1 MLLRILYTLKVIRM
15 IDANLEMTDKIGY
28 LLFKKG
34 IIDEVI
40 LEKALNAKAN
50 DKNKIKRN
58 LAQIL
63 VQDFKYDHDLIFR
76 EVALLYAFRE
86 LDTRPEEI
94 PPQRIEQIKQL
105 INNVP
110 DQLKLQLMEH
120 KIIPFMYDDRMREKL
135 IIAAIDPTDRNI
147 PKIAFGLNAKKY
159 EVIYIRK
166 KDYDKLIN
174 TVIPPEN
181 VFLKM
186 MEQSDESEVHIE
198 DENSLDEDVLNA
210 EINKSA
216 LINLVEGALV
226 EAVRKGAS
234 DIHFIP
240 KSGNKTEIMMRVDG
254 GLQRWHIQEGTL
266 PEAVMAVVKD
276 RSKGMDRFER
286 ERAQDGFI
294 QREIDGHIIRF
305 RVSVLP
311 MVGTELKNKF
321 ESVVIRILDDRKVI
335 KDLDKLGLTG
345 YTKDVFVKAINQ
357 PQGMIILTGPTGSGK
372 STTLVAAL
380 YQVIDPTVNVLTV
393 EDPVEYVIE
402 GARQLKI
409 GYKMN
414 FEQAIRSILRHD
426 PDIVLVGEMR
436 DKETAETAIKLA
448 NTGHLTFSTLHTNDA
463 PSAVARLY
471 KMGIE
476 PFLIAYA
483 INLIVAQRLIR
494 TLCNNCKKQVVSYD
508 EGLMSAAGL
517 KIEEY
522 QQYTIYEAGGCEK
535 CNNTGYKGRMAI
547 HEALYFTKELRQI
560 IVRSGIEVDEEAIRV
575 QAKKDGSLSLRDSGF
590 EKAKLGLTS
599 IQEVVAATSED

>member
-1 MLLRILYTLKVIRM
+1 M
-15 IDANLEMTDKIGY
+15 IEANLEMTDKIGY

-34 IIDEVI
+34 IIDSLM

-50 DKNKIKRN
+50 DKSKIKRN

-63 VQDFKYDHDLIFR
+63 VQDFGYDHDTIFR
-76 EVALLYAFRE
+76 EVAILYAFRE
-86 LDTRPEEI
+86 LDLRIDEI
-94 PPQRIEQIKQL
+94 PPQKIEAIKQM
-105 INNVP
+105 INNSGE
-110 DQLKLQLMEH
+110 QLKNQMLEH
-120 KIIPFMYDDRMREKL
+120 RIIPFMFDERVKDKL
-135 IIAAIDPTDRNI
+135 ILAAVDPTERNI

-166 KDYDKLIN
+166 KDYEKIIQTIL
-174 TVIPPEN
+174 PPEN
-181 VFLKM
+181 VYLKM
-186 MEQSDESEVHIE
+186 MEEAATEIQIEKDET
-198 DENSLDEDVLNA
+198 SLDEDALNA

-226 EAVRKGAS
+226 EGVRKGAS
-234 DIHFIP
+234 DIHFVP
-240 KSGNKTEIMMRVDG
+240 KSGNKTEILLRIDG
-254 GLQRWHIQEGTL
+254 NLQLWHVQENTL
-266 PEAVMAVVKD
+266 PEAVVAVVKD

-286 ERAQDGFI
+286 EKAQDGFI

-311 MVGTELKNKF
+311 LVGTELKNKF
-321 ESVVIRILDDRKVI
+321 ESIVLRILDDRKVI
-335 KDLDKLGLTG
+335 KDLDKLGLAG
-345 YTKDVFVKAINQ
+345 YSRAVFTKAITQ
-357 PQGMIILTGPTGSGK
+357 PQGMVILTGPTGSGK

-402 GARQLKI
+402 GSRQLKI
-409 GYKMN
+409 GHKMN

-436 DKETAETAIKLA
+436 DKETAEIAIKLA

-494 TLCNNCKKQVVSYD
+494 RLCPDCKKRVVNFD
-508 EGLMSAAGL
+508 EPIMSAAGL
-517 KIEEY
+517 NIAEWKEYKIFEPK
-522 QQYTIYEAGGCEK
+522 GCDR
-535 CNNTGYKGRMAI
+535 CNNTGYKGRIAI
-547 HEALYFTKELRQI
+547 HEALYFTKEIRKA
-560 IVRSGIEVDEEAIRV
+560 IVTSGDEVDEERIRI
-575 QAKKDGSLSLRDSGF
+575 QAKKDGSFNLREAGL
-590 EKAKLGLTS
+590 EKVKLGLTS
-599 IQEVVAATSED
+599 IEEVLASTSDE

>member
-1 MLLRILYTLKVIRM
+1 M
-15 IDANLEMTDKIGY
+15 
-28 LLFKKG
+28 
-34 IIDEVI
+34 

-63 VQDFKYDHDLIFR
+63 VQDFGYDHDTIFR
-76 EVALLYAFRE
+76 EVAILYAFRE
-86 LDTRPEEI
+86 LDTRPEEFSS
-94 PPQRIEQIKQL
+94 QRLDSIKQM
-105 INNVP
+105 ITGSGDV
-110 DQLKLQLMEH
+110 LKGQILDH
-120 KIIPFMYDDRMREKL
+120 KIIPFMFDERIKDKL
-135 IIAAIDPTDRNI
+135 ILAAIDPTDRNI

-166 KDYDKLIN
+166 KDYEKLIQ
-174 TVIPPEN
+174 IILPPEN
-181 VFLKM
+181 VYLKM
-186 MEQSDESEVHIE
+186 MEESVGELQIDKDES
-198 DENSLDEDVLNA
+198 SLDEQELDS

-226 EAVRKGAS
+226 EGVRMGAS
-234 DIHFIP
+234 DIHFVP
-240 KSGNKTEIMMRVDG
+240 KSGNKTDILFRIDG
-254 GLQRWHIQEGTL
+254 NLQVWHVQDGTL
-266 PEAVMAVVKD
+266 PEAVVAVVKD

-294 QREIDGHIIRF
+294 QREIDSHIIRF

-321 ESVVIRILDDRKVI
+321 ESIVIRILDDRKVI
-335 KDLDKLGLTG
+335 RDLEKLGLIG
-345 YTKDVFVKAINQ
+345 YSKDAFTKAINQ
-357 PQGMIILTGPTGSGK
+357 PQGMVILTGPTGSGK

-409 GYKMN
+409 GFKMN

-436 DKETAETAIKLA
+436 DKETADVAIKLA

-483 INLIVAQRLIR
+483 INLIVAQRLVR
-494 TLCNNCKKQVVSYD
+494 RLCPNCKKRVSNYD
-508 EGLMSAAGL
+508 ESIMKAADL
-517 KIEEY
+517 NIAEWRNY
-522 QQYTIYEAGGCEK
+522 NVYEPKGCEK
-535 CNNTGYKGRMAI
+535 CNGSGFKGRLAI

-560 IVRSGIEVDEEAIRV
+560 IVKSGEDVDEEKIRI
-575 QAKKDGSLSLRDSGF
+575 QAKKDGSLNLREAGL
-590 EKAKLGLTS
+590 EKVKLGLTS
-599 IQEVVAATSED
+599 IEEVLASTSEE

>member
-1 MLLRILYTLKVIRM
+1 M
-15 IDANLEMTDKIGY
+15 IDTNLEMTDKIGY

-34 IIDEVI
+34 IIDAVM

-50 DKNKIKRN
+50 DKSKIKRN

-63 VQDFKYDHDLIFR
+63 VQDFGYDHDTIFR
-76 EVALLYAFRE
+76 EVAILYAFRE
-86 LDTRPEEI
+86 LDTRPEEF
-94 PPQRIEQIKQL
+94 PPQRLESIKQM
-105 INNVP
+105 INGAG
-110 DQLKLQLMEH
+110 DILKAQILEH
-120 KIIPFMYDDRMREKL
+120 KIIPFMYDERIKDKL
-135 IIAAIDPTDRNI
+135 ILAAIDPTDRNI

-166 KDYDKLIN
+166 KDYEKLIQ
-174 TVIPPEN
+174 TILPPEN
-181 VFLKM
+181 VYLKR
-186 MEQSDESEVHIE
+186 MEESVSELTIE
-198 DENSLDEDVLNA
+198 KDENSLDEQELDA

-226 EAVRKGAS
+226 EGVRMGAS
-234 DIHFIP
+234 DIHFVP
-240 KSGNKTEIMMRVDG
+240 KSGNKTDILVRIDG
-254 GLQRWHIQEGTL
+254 NLQVWHVQDGTL
-266 PEAVMAVVKD
+266 PEAVVAVVKD

-286 ERAQDGFI
+286 EKAQDGFI
-294 QREIDGHIIRF
+294 QREIDNHIIRF

-321 ESVVIRILDDRKVI
+321 ESIVIRILDDRKVI
-335 KDLDKLGLTG
+335 RDLDKLGLVG
-345 YTKDVFVKAINQ
+345 YAKEAFVKAINQ
-357 PQGMIILTGPTGSGK
+357 PQGMVILTGPTGSGK

-380 YQVIDPTVNVLTV
+380 YQVINPTVNVLTV

-436 DKETAETAIKLA
+436 DKETADVAIKLA

-483 INLIVAQRLIR
+483 INLIVAQRLVR
-494 TLCNNCKKQVVSYD
+494 RLCSNCKKRVVNFD
-508 EGLMSAAGL
+508 EVVMKAAAL
-517 KIEEY
+517 NIAEWRNY
-522 QQYTIYEAGGCEK
+522 NIYEPKGCDK
-535 CNNTGYKGRMAI
+535 CNGTGYKGRLAI
-547 HEALYFTKELRQI
+547 HESLYFTKQLRQI
-560 IVRSGIEVDEEAIRV
+560 IVKSGEDIDEEKIRI
-575 QAKKDGSLSLRDSGF
+575 QAKIDGSLNLREAGL
-590 EKAKLGLTS
+590 EKVKLGLTS
-599 IQEVVAATSED
+599 IEEVLASTSEE

>member
-1 MLLRILYTLKVIRM
+1 M
-15 IDANLEMTDKIGY
+15 IETNLEMTDKIGY

-34 IIDEVI
+34 IIDTI
-40 LEKALNAKAN
+40 MLEKALNSKAN
-50 DKNKIKRN
+50 DKTKIKRN

-63 VQDFKYDHDLIFR
+63 VQDFGYDHDTIFR
-76 EVALLYAFRE
+76 EVAILYAFRE
-86 LDTRPEEI
+86 LDTRPEEFTS
-94 PPQRIEQIKQL
+94 QRLDSIKQM
-105 INNVP
+105 IIGSG
-110 DQLKLQLMEH
+110 DILKGQILEH
-120 KIIPFMYDDRMREKL
+120 KIIPFMFDERIKDKL
-135 IIAAIDPTDRNI
+135 ILAAIDPTDRNI

-166 KDYDKLIN
+166 KDYEKLIQII
-174 TVIPPEN
+174 IPPEN
-181 VFLKM
+181 VYLKM
-186 MEQSDESEVHIE
+186 MEESVGELQIDK
-198 DENSLDEDVLNA
+198 DENSLDEQELDS

-226 EAVRKGAS
+226 EGVRMGAS
-234 DIHFIP
+234 DVHFVP
-240 KSGNKTEIMMRVDG
+240 KSGNKTDILFRIDG
-254 GLQRWHIQEGTL
+254 NLQVWHVQDGTL
-266 PEAVMAVVKD
+266 PEAVVAVVKD

-286 ERAQDGFI
+286 EMAQDGFI
-294 QREIDGHIIRF
+294 QREIDSHIIRF

-321 ESVVIRILDDRKVI
+321 ESIVIRILDDRKVI
-335 KDLDKLGLTG
+335 RDLDTLGLIG
-345 YTKDVFVKAINQ
+345 YSKDAFTKAINQ
-357 PQGMIILTGPTGSGK
+357 PQGMVILTGPTGSGK

-409 GYKMN
+409 GFKMN

-436 DKETAETAIKLA
+436 DKETADVAIKLA

-483 INLIVAQRLIR
+483 INLIVAQRLVR
-494 TLCNNCKKQVVSYD
+494 RLCPICKKKVSNYD
-508 EGLMSAAGL
+508 DAIMKAAGL
-517 KIEEY
+517 NIAEWKNY
-522 QQYTIYEAGGCEK
+522 NVYEPKGCEK
-535 CNNTGYKGRMAI
+535 CNGIGFKGRLAI

-560 IVRSGIEVDEEAIRV
+560 IVKSGEDVDEEKIRI
-575 QAKKDGSLSLRDSGF
+575 QAKKDGSLNLREAGL
-590 EKAKLGLTS
+590 EKVKLGLTS
-599 IQEVVAATSED
+599 IEEVLASTSEE

>member
-1 MLLRILYTLKVIRM
+1 MLDT
-15 IDANLEMTDKIGY
+15 NLEMTDKIGY

-34 IIDEVI
+34 IIDAQV
-40 LEKALNAKAN
+40 LEKALTAKAN
-50 DKNKIKRN
+50 DSSKIKRN

-63 VQDFKYDHDLIFR
+63 VQDFKYDHDTIFR
-76 EVALLYAFRE
+76 EVAILYAFRE
-86 LDTRPEEI
+86 LDSKPEDL
-94 PPQRIEQIKQL
+94 PQSRLDFIKNTMNNSGEQIKSQML
-105 INNVP
+105 
-110 DQLKLQLMEH
+110 EH
-120 KIIPFMYDDRMREKL
+120 KIIPFMYDDRIRDKL
-135 IIAAIDPTDRNI
+135 ILAAIDPTERNI

-166 KDYDKLIN
+166 KDYDKLIA
-174 TVIPPEN
+174 TILPPEN
-181 VFLKM
+181 VYLKM
-186 MEQSDESEVHIE
+186 MEEANSELEIQQ
-198 DENSLDEDVLNA
+198 DDTSLSEEELDA

-226 EAVRKGAS
+226 EGVRKGAS
-234 DIHFIP
+234 DIHFVP
-240 KSGNKTEIMMRVDG
+240 KSGNKTEIVMRVDG
-254 GLQRWHIQEGTL
+254 NLQLWHVQEGTL
-266 PEAVMAVVKD
+266 PEAVVAVVKD
-276 RSKGMDRFER
+276 RAKGMDRFER

-294 QREIDGHIIRF
+294 QRDIDGIIIRF

-321 ESVVIRILDDRKVI
+321 ESIVIRILDDRKVI
-335 KDLDKLGLTG
+335 RDIDKLGLTG
-345 YTKDVFVKAINQ
+345 YTKETFLKAINQ
-357 PQGMIILTGPTGSGK
+357 PQGMVILTGPTGSGK

-380 YQVIDPTVNVLTV
+380 YQVINSTVNVLTV

-436 DKETAETAIKLA
+436 DKETAEVAIKLA

-494 TLCNNCKKQVVSYD
+494 RLCPKCKKKVGNFDEEFMNAIGLNIAEWRNYTVYEAKGCPECNNS
-508 EGLMSAAGL
+508 
-517 KIEEY
+517 
-522 QQYTIYEAGGCEK
+522 
-535 CNNTGYKGRMAI
+535 GYKGRLAI
-547 HEALYFTKELRQI
+547 HESLYFTKAIRQL
-560 IVRSGIEVDEEAIRV
+560 IVKSGEDVDEEKIRL
-575 QAKKDGSLSLRDSGF
+575 QAKRDGSLNLREAGL
-590 EKAKLGLTS
+590 EKVKLGLTS
-599 IQEVVAATSED
+599 IEEVVAGTSEE

>member
-1 MLLRILYTLKVIRM
+1 MNS
-15 IDANLEMTDKIGY
+15 IDSPVEMTDKIGY

-34 IIDEVI
+34 IIDGST
-40 LEKALNAKAN
+40 LEKAMISKLQ
-50 DKNKIKRN
+50 DRNKVKRN

-63 VQDFKYDHDLIFR
+63 VQDFKFDHDLIFK
-76 EVALLYAFRE
+76 EVAILYAFRE
-86 LDTRPEEI
+86 LDIKIEDI
-94 PPQRIEQIKQL
+94 PQPKLDSIRHIMEGSGEA
-105 INNVP
+105 
-110 DQLKLQLMEH
+110 LKNDMLQH
-120 KIIPFMYDDRMREKL
+120 CIIPFMYDERIKDKL
-135 IIAAIDPTDRNI
+135 IIAATDPTDRSI
-147 PKIAFGLNAKKY
+147 PKVAFGLNAKKY
-159 EVIYIRK
+159 EIIYIKK
-166 KDYDKLIN
+166 KDYEKLIN
-174 TVIPPEN
+174 IIFPPEN
-181 VFLKM
+181 LFLKM
-186 MEQSDESEVHIE
+186 MEEAQVSEFTENDEIG
-198 DENSLDEDVLNA
+198 LDEDELNA

-226 EAVRKGAS
+226 EGVRKGAS

-240 KSGNKTEIMMRVDG
+240 RSNNRTEILMRVDG
-254 GLQRWHIQEGTL
+254 NLQSWHIQDSTL
-266 PEAVMAVVKD
+266 PEAVIAVVKD
-276 RSKGMDRFER
+276 RARGMDRFER

-294 QREIDGHIIRF
+294 QREIDGVIIRF

-335 KDLDKLGLTG
+335 KDLDKLGLAG
-345 YTKDVFVKAINQ
+345 YAREAFTKAINQ
-357 PQGMIILTGPTGSGK
+357 PQGMVILTGPTGSGK

-463 PSAVARLY
+463 PSAVARLF

-483 INLIVAQRLIR
+483 INIIVAQRLIR
-494 TLCNNCKKQVVSYD
+494 KLCPKCKKKVKNYDEELMKAIGLNIAEWRDYNVYEAKGCDECNNS
-508 EGLMSAAGL
+508 
-517 KIEEY
+517 
-522 QQYTIYEAGGCEK
+522 
-535 CNNTGYKGRMAI
+535 GYKGRIAI
-547 HEALYFTKELRQI
+547 HEALYLTKEIRQV
-560 IVRSGIEVDEEAIRV
+560 IVKSGDDVDEEAIRKI
-575 QAKKDGSLSLRDSGF
+575 AKRDGSLSLREAGL
-590 EKAKLGLTS
+590 EKVKLGLTS
-599 IQEVVAATSED
+599 IEEVIAGTSED

>member
-1 MLLRILYTLKVIRM
+1 M
-15 IDANLEMTDKIGY
+15 IETNIEMTDKIGY

-34 IIDEVI
+34 IIDAAT
-40 LEKALNAKAN
+40 LEKAINAKN
-50 DKNKIKRN
+50 TDKHKLKRN

-63 VQDFKYDHDLIFR
+63 VEDFNYEHDTIFR
-76 EVALLYAFRE
+76 EVAILYAFRE
-86 LDTRPEEI
+86 LDMESYEI
-94 PPQRIEQIKQL
+94 PDERIESIKKMVEGTTDEIKEL
-105 INNVP
+105 IIR
-110 DQLKLQLMEH
+110 H
-120 KIIPFMYDDRMREKL
+120 KIIPFMYDERIKDKL
-135 IIAAIDPTDRNI
+135 IIAAIDPTERNI
-147 PKIAFGLNAKKY
+147 PRVAFGLNAKKY
-159 EVIYIRK
+159 EVIFIK
-166 KDYDKLIN
+166 KLDYEKIIERI
-174 TVIPPEN
+174 IPPEN
-181 VFLKM
+181 VYLKAI
-186 MEQSDESEVHIE
+186 EEE
-198 DENSLDEDVLNA
+198 DENFLGIEDRDADLDEEELDA
-210 EINKSA
+210 EINRSA

-226 EAVRKGAS
+226 DAVRRGAS

-240 KSGNKTEIMMRVDG
+240 CSGHKTEIYMRVDG
-254 GLQRWHIQEGTL
+254 SLHIWHVQDNTL
-266 PEAVMAVVKD
+266 PEAVAAVVKD
-276 RSKGMDRFER
+276 RGKGMDRFER
-286 ERAQDGFI
+286 EMAQDGFI
-294 QREIDGHIIRF
+294 QREIDGFIIRF

-335 KDLDKLGLTG
+335 KDLDKLGLVG
-345 YTKDVFVKAINQ
+345 IARENFIKAINQ
-357 PQGMIILTGPTGSGK
+357 PQGMVILTGPTGSGK

-380 YQVIDPTVNVLTV
+380 CQVITPEVNVLTV

-409 GYKMN
+409 GYKMG

-494 TLCNNCKKQVVSYD
+494 RLCSKCKKKVSNFD
-508 EGLMSAAGL
+508 EPLMKAAGL
-517 KIEEY
+517 NIDDWKKFAVY
-522 QQYTIYEAGGCEK
+522 QAVGCDA

-547 HEALYFTKELRQI
+547 HEALYFTKEIRQI
-560 IVRSGIEVDEEAIRV
+560 IVRSGEEVDEDAIR
-575 QAKKDGSLSLRDSGF
+575 QQSKKDRTLSLRESGF
-590 EKAKLGLTS
+590 EKVKDGITS
-599 IQEVVAATSED
+599 IEEVLSSTMED